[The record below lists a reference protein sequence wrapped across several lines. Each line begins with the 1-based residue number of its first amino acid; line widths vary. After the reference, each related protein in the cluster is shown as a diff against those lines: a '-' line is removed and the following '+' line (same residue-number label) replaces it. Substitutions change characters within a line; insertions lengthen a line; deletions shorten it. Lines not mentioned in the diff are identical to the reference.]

1 MVHEE
6 GMVTSSLWSR
16 FGKASPTVVQRT
28 NCSIVTGELMVFSSC
43 CSLLLA
49 SFFCFFLLSTALRQQ
64 VC

>member
-28 NCSIVTGELMVFSSC
+28 NCSIVTGELMVYDAIVQYLSSLVAR
-43 CSLLLA
+43 LLL
-49 SFFCFFLLSTALRQQ
+49 FLLLS
-64 VC
+64 